1 MNDVREA
8 KDELLERFD
17 AVEEVLDLFDLEG
30 AEYPN
35 RESERTERLLPDLAD
50 SRPPTIR
57 SQDSRPLFRPLS
69 RNESQ
74 AIVFY

>member
-1 MNDVREA
+1 MNDVGEA

-17 AVEEVLDLFDLEG
+17 AGEEVLDLFDLEG

-50 SRPPTIR
+50 SRPPNDTVPR
-57 SQDSRPLFRPLS
+57 LTAALQT
-69 RNESQ
+69 
-74 AIVFY
+74 AIKK